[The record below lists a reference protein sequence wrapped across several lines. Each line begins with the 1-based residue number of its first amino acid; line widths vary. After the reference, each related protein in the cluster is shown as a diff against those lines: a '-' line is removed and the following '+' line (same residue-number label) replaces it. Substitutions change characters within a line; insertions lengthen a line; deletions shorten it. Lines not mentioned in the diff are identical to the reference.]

1 MAGVKNYLV
10 DTDIFIDYFNGKN
23 RAKAFFTDPPGRLYY
38 SKVTRKELLS
48 IPGISGK
55 EKKEINKLLGFIKM
69 IDVDNQIAAKA
80 SEIIQH
86 HKTQVNDALI
96 ASTALVKNM
105 TVVTRNQKHFRSIH
119 GIELYKFDKED
130 SV

>member
-1 MAGVKNYLV
+1 MGGIKNYLV

-38 SKVTRKELLS
+38 SKITRKELLS
-48 IPGISGK
+48 IPGISGR
-55 EKKEINKLLGFIKM
+55 EKKEINKLLDFITM
-69 IDVDNQIAAKA
+69 IDVDNQIAEKA

-105 TVVTRNQKHFRSIH
+105 TLVTRNQKHFKPIQ
-119 GIELYKFDKED
+119 GLELHKFNKED